1 MSSQKPG
8 KAKQKSLL
16 SWVKPQARVED
27 EKVEESCT
35 AEIPEGS
42 SESSQDYAAVQS
54 VKAVGSQLPL
64 LRDRPNQPRNLSFP
78 SKSYGNRNRS
88 FQSGWFD
95 RHPWL
100 HYVESLDAVFCHTCI
115 KAVASNLI
123 SSGNADSVFTRYG
136 YNNWKSATEKNKGF
150 RKHEASASHKEAV
163 ARYISTPAEAIG
175 DVGELL
181 CNQHAEEKMK
191 SRKVLLAILGNIRYL
206 ARQALPLRG
215 NWSIETGS
223 EENSNFYQ
231 LLKLRAEGNS
241 EILDWLRRKD
251 DKYTSPVIQN
261 EILEAI
267 ALCMLRKISENI
279 QNATFFT
286 IMADETADISNK
298 EQLVVCIRWVDE
310 NFAVHEDFI
319 AMYPLE
325 RTTADHIVA
334 VLKNCLI
341 SMHLRIENARG
352 QCYDGASTMAG
363 EKLE

>member
-8 KAKQKSLL
+8 KTKQKSLS
-16 SWVKPQARVED
+16 SWVKPQDTKARVED
-27 EKVEESCT
+27 ENVEESYA

-42 SESSQDYAAVQS
+42 SESGQDYAAVES

-64 LRDRPNQPRNLSFP
+64 LGDRPNQPRNLSFP
-78 SKSYGNRNRS
+78 FKSHGNRNRS

-123 SSGNADSVFTRYG
+123 SSGNADNVFTRYG

-150 RKHEASASHKEAV
+150 KKHEASASHKEAV
-163 ARYISTPAEAIG
+163 ARYISTPAEVIG

-191 SRKVLLAILGNIRYL
+191 SRKVLLAILGNTRYS

-215 NWSIETGS
+215 NWNLETGS

-231 LLKLRAEGNS
+231 LLKLRAEENS

-261 EILEAI
+261 EILEAMT
-267 ALCMLRKISENI
+267 LCMLHKISQNI
-279 QNATFFT
+279 
-286 IMADETADISNK
+286 
-298 EQLVVCIRWVDE
+298 
-310 NFAVHEDFI
+310 
-319 AMYPLE
+319 
-325 RTTADHIVA
+325 
-334 VLKNCLI
+334 
-341 SMHLRIENARG
+341 
-352 QCYDGASTMAG
+352 
-363 EKLE
+363 

>member
-8 KAKQKSLL
+8 KTKQKSLL
-16 SWVKPQARVED
+16 SWVKPQDTKARVED
-27 EKVEESCT
+27 EDENVEESCA

-42 SESSQDYAAVQS
+42 SEGSQDYAAVES

-64 LRDRPNQPRNLSFP
+64 LGDRPNQPRNLSFP
-78 SKSYGNRNRS
+78 LKSYGNRNRS

-123 SSGNADSVFTRYG
+123 SSGSADNVFTRYG
-136 YNNWKSATEKNKGF
+136 YNNWKSATEKNKGS

-163 ARYISTPAEAIG
+163 ARYISILAEVIG

-215 NWSIETGS
+215 NWNFETGS

-231 LLKLRAEGNS
+231 LLKLRAEEKS

-267 ALCMLRKISENI
+267 ALCMLCKTSQNI

-286 IMADETADISNK
+286 IMVDETADISNK
-298 EQLVVCIRWVDE
+298 EQLVLCICWVDG
-310 NFAVHEDFI
+310 NFSVHEDFI
-319 AMYPLE
+319 AMYPSE
-325 RTTADHIVA
+325 RTTADHVVA

-341 SMHLRIENARG
+341 SMHLRI
-352 QCYDGASTMAG
+352 
-363 EKLE
+363 

>member
-136 YNNWKSATEKNKGF
+136 YNNWRSATEKNKGF

-206 ARQALPLRG
+206 AR
-215 NWSIETGS
+215 
-223 EENSNFYQ
+223 
-231 LLKLRAEGNS
+231 
-241 EILDWLRRKD
+241 
-251 DKYTSPVIQN
+251 
-261 EILEAI
+261 
-267 ALCMLRKISENI
+267 
-279 QNATFFT
+279 
-286 IMADETADISNK
+286 
-298 EQLVVCIRWVDE
+298 
-310 NFAVHEDFI
+310 
-319 AMYPLE
+319 
-325 RTTADHIVA
+325 
-334 VLKNCLI
+334 
-341 SMHLRIENARG
+341 
-352 QCYDGASTMAG
+352 
-363 EKLE
+363 